1 MSMLP
6 DGMDAVDWASIPT
19 PRSRVPRAGRGA
31 PEWCDLPSPREGLA
45 ALAAA
50 RSLPQVAA
58 ASSSLTSSAVLW
70 GHMGAVFPA
79 AVVAAPFLLDIAE
92 RQDCAPARGAALALL
107 GDMMDSLP
115 FAGFDRF
122 TAPDGHRAPL
132 CCAVAGLVRERR
144 ASISALGESGV
155 SLVRNSDEHWRFD
168 VRDAAVQ
175 GNGAL
180 VLGVLGGR
188 IPTPPPEGEIH
199 HAGGVARAASI
210 ALACPVDDGTGEAC
224 LRLGGMSASELCTV
238 GAVIHPARCGD
249 EVH

>member
-1 MSMLP
+1 M
-6 DGMDAVDWASIPT
+6 
-19 PRSRVPRAGRGA
+19 
-31 PEWCDLPSPREGLA
+31 
-45 ALAAA
+45 
-50 RSLPQVAA
+50 
-58 ASSSLTSSAVLW
+58 
-70 GHMGAVFPA
+70 FPA

-122 TAPDGHRAPL
+122 TAPDRHRAPL
-132 CCAVAGLVRERR
+132 YCAVAGLVRERR

-155 SLVRNSDEHWRFD
+155 SLVRNSDGHWRFD

-188 IPTPPPEGEIH
+188 IPTPPAGGRDSSCGRGG
-199 HAGGVARAASI
+199 AGGVDRSRLPPWMTEPAKRVCVSVGCPLRSSAR
-210 ALACPVDDGTGEAC
+210 
-224 LRLGGMSASELCTV
+224 
-238 GAVIHPARCGD
+238 
-249 EVH
+249 